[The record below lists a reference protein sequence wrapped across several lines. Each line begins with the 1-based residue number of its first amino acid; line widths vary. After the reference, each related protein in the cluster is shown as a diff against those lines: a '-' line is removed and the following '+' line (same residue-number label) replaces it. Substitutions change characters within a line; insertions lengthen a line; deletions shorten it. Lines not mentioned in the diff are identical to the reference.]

1 VTDGRGR
8 RPWRRFAVPDE
19 EAANTGQGGAHKHQ
33 WITGELFVYL
43 VEREAGWK
51 KLSTRGPSSGGSG
64 ERRLGVSE
72 IPVEGRSELIW
83 LELRSKRRRWGG
95 YW

>member
-1 VTDGRGR
+1 
-8 RPWRRFAVPDE
+8 
-19 EAANTGQGGAHKHQ
+19 
-33 WITGELFVYL
+33 

-51 KLSTRGPSSGGSG
+51 KLSTRGPSSGSSG

-72 IPVEGRSELIW
+72 IPAEGRSELIW